1 MAPRRPVFGVPSA
14 ENPGMPAGNR
24 PRPPPR
30 PPTPTSRLGLAF
42 GRGRCRTSEEDPMGR
57 YKQLLTVVLFL
68 AALLAIAEVSGVRE
82 HFSLGAVRQT
92 LLDHRWEGLALFIA
106 LFTAGNLIQVPGW
119 IFLAAA
125 VLALGRVWGGLVTYG
140 AALVSCAVTYWVIR
154 ALGGDALARL
164 DGKLASRLVGQL
176 HVRPIRS
183 ITLLRLLFQTLPALN
198 YVLALS
204 GVGFRN
210 YMLGT
215 LLGLPLPIAAY
226 CLLFDELASLLGH
239 AV

>member
-119 IFLAAA
+119 IFLAA
-125 VLALGRVWGGLVTYG
+125 
-140 AALVSCAVTYWVIR
+140 
-154 ALGGDALARL
+154 DALAGL

-183 ITLLRLLFQTLPALN
+183 ITLLRLLLQTLPALN

-215 LLGLPLPIAAY
+215 LLGLALPIAAY